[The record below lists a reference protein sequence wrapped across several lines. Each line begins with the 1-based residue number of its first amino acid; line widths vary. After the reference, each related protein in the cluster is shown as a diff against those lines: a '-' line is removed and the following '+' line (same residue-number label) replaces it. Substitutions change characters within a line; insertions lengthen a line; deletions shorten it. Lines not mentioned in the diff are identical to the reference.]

1 MFNLFAEDTKISP
14 FLLPKNVT
22 KCLAGQGPTFTTDT
36 VHDISLI
43 LRRGCPSESAI
54 LVGRRTLENF
64 EDNLWPLNGERDLEE
79 MENKWDRGA
88 ENSISSYK
96 RHRTDDEQKPDW
108 LSDYPNAM
116 RSSAMVSVGIT
127 TTMQSSSAFSYH
139 GSDSFISAS
148 THLQYA
154 KENFHENR
162 GKVSTEIAKPTMPK
176 IERQKH
182 DRFTKTFKRTTLIE
196 GQGSILDFCAS
207 RTNRNRLPDK
217 PNIPVERH
225 MHELRNRKRKSE
237 DFQMGKENLPTTIT
251 ITNTAISKPRAV
263 IPQELADHKLRA
275 AINSSRPRLEKIEHG
290 KTTKPYFFLSSSP
303 LRGEDSQ
310 PRTDP
315 GSPPPLFHLK
325 GNISSTLDDNGTRCK
340 AIDTRPATTLHTTT
354 VAQVRMTGSNL
365 ASRKTLGVRRSMA
378 GWSAR
383 KNQGFSVPSRRSDMQ
398 P

>member
-1 MFNLFAEDTKISP
+1 M
-14 FLLPKNVT
+14 
-22 KCLAGQGPTFTTDT
+22 
-36 VHDISLI
+36 HDISLI
-43 LRRGCPSESAI
+43 LRRGCPSETAV

-64 EDNLWPLNGERDLEE
+64 EDNLWPLNGERDFEE
-79 MENKWDRGA
+79 MEAKWDKGA

-96 RHRTDDEQKPDW
+96 RRRTDDEQKADR

-116 RSSAMVSVGIT
+116 RSSEMVSVGIT

-154 KENFHENR
+154 RENFQENR
-162 GKVSTEIAKPTMPK
+162 SKVSTEIPKPTMKSK
-176 IERQKH
+176 IERQEH
-182 DRFTKTFKRTTLIE
+182 DRFTKNFKQTSLIE
-196 GQGSILDFCAS
+196 GQGSILNFCAS
-207 RTNRNRLPDK
+207 RTNGNRLPEK
-217 PNIPVERH
+217 PNISVERH
-225 MHELRNRKRKSE
+225 MHEQRNRKRKSE
-237 DFQMGKENLPTTIT
+237 DFQMGEENLPTTIK
-251 ITNTAISKPRAV
+251 ITNTAISKPMAV

-275 AINSSRPRLEKIEHG
+275 AINSSRPRFEKTEQDN
-290 KTTKPYFFLSSSP
+290 TTKPYIFLSSSP
-303 LRGEDSQ
+303 PRGEDSQ
-310 PRTDP
+310 PRTDS
-315 GSPPPLFHLK
+315 GSPPPLFNLK
-325 GNISSTLDDNGTRCK
+325 GNIPSTHDENGTRCK

-398 P
+398 S

>member
-1 MFNLFAEDTKISP
+1 MSP
-14 FLLPKNVT
+14 FLLPKNVA
-22 KCLAGQGPTFTTDT
+22 KSLAGQGPTFTINT

-43 LRRGCPSESAI
+43 LRRGCPSESEVLA
-54 LVGRRTLENF
+54 GRRTLENF

-79 MENKWDRGA
+79 METKWDKGA

-96 RHRTDDEQKPDW
+96 RRRIDDEQKADR
-108 LSDYPNAM
+108 LSDYPKSM

-154 KENFHENR
+154 RENFQENR
-162 GKVSTEIAKPTMPK
+162 SKVSTEIAKPTMKPK
-176 IERQKH
+176 IERQEH
-182 DRFTKTFKRTTLIE
+182 DRFTKTFKQTSLIE
-196 GQGSILDFCAS
+196 GQGSILNFCAS
-207 RTNRNRLPDK
+207 RTNGNRLPDK
-217 PNIPVERH
+217 RNIPVERH
-225 MHELRNRKRKSE
+225 MHEQRNRKRKSE

-263 IPQELADHKLRA
+263 IPQELSDHKLRA
-275 AINSSRPRLEKIEHG
+275 AINSSRPRFEKSEHDN
-290 KTTKPYFFLSSSP
+290 TTKPYIFLSSSP

-310 PRTDP
+310 PRTDS
-315 GSPPPLFHLK
+315 GSPPPLFNLK
-325 GNISSTLDDNGTRCK
+325 GNIPSIHDENGTRCK

-365 ASRKTLGVRRSMA
+365 ASKKTLGVRRSMA

>member
-14 FLLPKNVT
+14 FLLPKNVAES
-22 KCLAGQGPTFTTDT
+22 LAGQGPTFTTDT

-54 LVGRRTLENF
+54 LVGCRTLVNF

-79 MENKWDRGA
+79 VETKWDKGG

-96 RHRTDDEQKPDW
+96 RRRTNGEQNAAR

-116 RSSAMVSVGIT
+116 RSSAVVSIGNT
-127 TTMQSSSAFSYH
+127 TTMQSRPAFSYH

-148 THLQYA
+148 THLLYA
-154 KENFHENR
+154 KENFEENR
-162 GKVSTEIAKPTMPK
+162 SKASTEIAKPTMKPK
-176 IERQKH
+176 IERQEY
-182 DRFTKTFKRTTLIE
+182 DRFTKTSKQSTLIE
-196 GQGSILDFCAS
+196 GQGSILNFCAS
-207 RTNRNRLPDK
+207 RTNGNWLPDK
-217 PNIPVERH
+217 PNIPAERRL
-225 MHELRNRKRKSE
+225 HEQRNRKRKSE

-251 ITNTAISKPRAV
+251 ITNTTISMPRAV
-263 IPQELADHKLRA
+263 IPKELADHRLRA
-275 AINSSRPRLEKIEHG
+275 AINSSRPRFEIEHD
-290 KTTKPYFFLSSSP
+290 KTTKPYIFLSSSP
-303 LRGEDSQ
+303 LRGEELQ

-315 GSPPPLFHLK
+315 GSPTLPLNLK
-325 GNISSTLDDNGTRCK
+325 SNIPSTFDENDTRCM
-340 AIDTRPATTLHTTT
+340 AIDTRPATILHTTT

-365 ASRKTLGVRRSMA
+365 ASKKTLGVRRSMA

>member
-1 MFNLFAEDTKISP
+1 MSP
-14 FLLPKNVT
+14 FLLPKNVA
-22 KCLAGQGPTFTTDT
+22 KSLAGQGPTLITDT

-79 MENKWDRGA
+79 METKWDKGA

-96 RHRTDDEQKPDW
+96 RRRTDDEKKAYR

-154 KENFHENR
+154 KENFQKNR
-162 GKVSTEIAKPTMPK
+162 GKVSTEIAKPTMKPR
-176 IERQKH
+176 IERQEH
-182 DRFTKTFKRTTLIE
+182 DRFTKAYKQSTLIE
-196 GQGSILDFCAS
+196 GQGSILDFCAA
-207 RTNRNRLPDK
+207 RTNGNRLPDK

-275 AINSSRPRLEKIEHG
+275 AINSSRPRFEKTEHD

-310 PRTDP
+310 PRKDP
-315 GSPPPLFHLK
+315 GSPPPLFNLK
-325 GNISSTLDDNGTRCK
+325 GNIPSTLDDNGTRCK
-340 AIDTRPATTLHTTT
+340 AIDTPLATTLHTTT

-365 ASRKTLGVRRSMA
+365 ASKKTLGVRRSMA